1 MKILN
6 PYRFLKGKGGAG
18 GKGGEDPKLVPPREQ
33 NLRRTVSLSETIDIL
48 CEGPIYGLVDQF
60 GRKVYGLDMLKGV
73 YLNGIPIM
81 NNKGEY
87 NFRNILMEINLGTEN
102 QKPLPSFKNVNIPK
116 ASGFKLLGPIK
127 SSDDATERVLN
138 QRVGGDFVAWAR
150 AGDWPSENKDPFIFV
165 HKIKNRDVKKVK
177 ISLLVEALSDTVD
190 KKEKLVGKGERN
202 DIGTTKPA
210 TMTLFLTYGLENSY
224 TVKSRTITIGGT
236 ATSPFAI
243 MIGDSESEE
252 DAATLSSAAKIAIGG
267 TIANGYSS
275 VTPSGG
281 GSRNQSNAL
290 GSYNDNRDRNP
301 LQVE

>member
-6 PYRFLKGKGGAG
+6 PYRFLKGKGGSGA
-18 GKGGEDPKLVPPREQ
+18 KSGEDPKLVPPREQ
-33 NLRRTVSLSETIDIL
+33 SLRKSISLTETIDIL

-116 ASGFKLLGPIK
+116 GSGFRLLGPIK
-127 SSDDATERVLN
+127 AFDDAEESKLN
-138 QRVGGDFVAWAR
+138 NRAGGNFVNWAKR
-150 AGDWPSENKDPFIFV
+150 GDWPSENKDPFVFV
-165 HKIKNRDVKKVK
+165 HKIKNKDVKKIK

-190 KKEKLVGKGERN
+190 VKERIVGKPERN
-202 DIGTTKPA
+202 DIGTTKGTA
-210 TMTLFLTYGLENSY
+210 MTLFLTYGLENSH
-224 TVKSRTITIGGT
+224 TVKSRTIIIGGT
-236 ATSPFAI
+236 AVSPFAI
-243 MIGDSESEE
+243 MIGDSESGE
-252 DAATLSSAAKIAIGG
+252 DATILSSAARIAIGG
-267 TIANGYSS
+267 TISNGYSS

-290 GSYNDNRDRNP
+290 GGYNENRDKDPR
-301 LQVE
+301 LLE

>member
-18 GKGGEDPKLVPPREQ
+18 GKSGEDPKLVPPRSQ
-33 NLRRTVSLSETIDIL
+33 NLRRTISLSETIDIL

-73 YLNGIPIM
+73 YLNGMPIM

-102 QKPLPSFKNVNIPK
+102 QKPLPSFKNINIPRG
-116 ASGFKLLGPIK
+116 SGFKLLGPIK
-127 SSDDATERVLN
+127 SSDDATERALN
-138 QRVGGDFVAWAR
+138 QRAGGDFVAWAK
-150 AGDWPSENKDPFIFV
+150 AGDWPSENKDPFVFV
-165 HKIKNRDVKKVK
+165 HKIKNKDVKKLK

-190 KKEKLVGKGERN
+190 VKSGTRN
-202 DIGTTKPA
+202 DIGTTKEA
-210 TMTLFLTYGLENSY
+210 TMTLFLTYGLENSF
-224 TVKSRTITIGGT
+224 TVKSRTITIAGS
-236 ATSPFAI
+236 ATSPFAM

-252 DAATLSSAAKIAIGG
+252 DAAATNSAAKVATGG
-267 TIANGYSS
+267 TISNGYSS
-275 VTPSGG
+275 VTPVGG

-290 GSYNDNRDRNP
+290 GSYIENRDKVP
-301 LQVE
+301 QIEL